1 MTARQAMAADI
12 TMRASLEPLGSIVI
26 FYPGAASAVISMDTI
41 LEGPAEI

>member
-26 FYPGAASAVISMDTI
+26 FYPGSAVISMDTI